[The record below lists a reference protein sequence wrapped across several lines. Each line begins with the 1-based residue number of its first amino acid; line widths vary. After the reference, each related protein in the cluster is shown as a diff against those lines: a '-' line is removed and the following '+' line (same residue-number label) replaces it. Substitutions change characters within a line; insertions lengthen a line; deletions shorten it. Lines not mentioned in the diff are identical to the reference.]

1 MKSFISNLKND
12 ILCKRTRNKMLSS
25 YLSSEYF
32 GFDSNPHASACI
44 KCQVSGKRYKAFK
57 KEVEAF
63 CIKWKGVSFKNES
76 KSALLDL
83 AGPISEKSGKNIS
96 RSEWQTILIENGY
109 FARSI
114 PKEYG
119 GYGGEPDIIKSRIIA
134 TEFSKHKVPNAMG
147 GQGIDMLVPT
157 LLEWGTEE
165 QKQKYI
171 KSTLHGET
179 IWCQGYSEPN
189 AGSDLANLQTKGELI
204 DGKWVINGQKIWTS
218 TAQFSQM
225 MFCLI
230 RTEPEASKH
239 AGISFILIPM
249 DTPGIEIRPLVDM
262 TLKAGFNEVF
272 FDDVTVPEENL
283 VAKRGEGWSVANS
296 VLGHER
302 GSLANPN
309 ATMNRLNTLI
319 NLMKEETIDGR
330 RLIDVP
336 SYRERLLQVQGK
348 VMAVQAHSLRLLS
361 SKINPNQN
369 VKLGGMIQKL
379 VGTELR
385 HELEGLAIDIMGELG
400 TLYEDDPNV
409 RDGGSWQFTYMY
421 FLGLII
427 GGGTNQ
433 IQKNIISER
442 GLGMPREPK
451 VTVEV

>member
-1 MKSFISNLKND
+1 MDLEFGP
-12 ILCKRTRNKMLSS
+12 
-25 YLSSEYF
+25 EYDEF
-32 GFDSNPHASACI
+32 T
-44 KCQVSGKRYKAFK
+44 
-57 KEVEAF
+57 KEVESF
-63 CIKWKGVSFKNES
+63 CKEYSNAIITTANDKKFEMHD
-76 KSALLDL
+76 ALS
-83 AGPISEKSGKNIS
+83 GNSNEKSGKIVN
-96 RSEWQTILIENGY
+96 RSDWQRLLIEKGY

-119 GYGGEPDIIKSRIIA
+119 GYGGQPDIIKSRIIA
-134 TEFSKHKVPNAMG
+134 TEFSKYKVPNAMG

-165 QKQKYI
+165 QKQKYV

-336 SYRERLLQVQGK
+336 SYRDRLLQVQGK